1 MAHLRE
7 LDELPKFRQSRA
19 NDETTKLVIEGEI
32 LGTKALSLGEIGRLP
47 TVKLTED
54 FECLEGW
61 VVRDVLWE
69 GVPISEI
76 VNENDLKPR
85 TKSLLF
91 CSGDY
96 TTALDLKTSFK
107 RSTIL
112 ALKKGNKKL
121 DVSEGG
127 PLRLVFEGHDCYE
140 SVKSVDRI
148 VACANR
154 GKGTAQRIAT
164 GRLEKREGTERRTK
178 TKESR

>member
-1 MAHLRE
+1 MSHFRE
-7 LDELPKFRQSRA
+7 LNELPKFVGSSVT
-19 NDETTKLVIEGEI
+19 DVTTRLLIEGDVLE
-32 LGTKALSLGEIGRLP
+32 TKALSLEEIASLP

-76 VNENDLKPR
+76 VKENDLKPDV
-85 TKSLLF
+85 KSLLF
-91 CSGDY
+91 CSGGY
-96 TTALDLKTSFK
+96 TTSLDLKTAFK

-112 ALKKGNKKL
+112 ALKKWNKNL

-148 VACANR
+148 VACTNLSE
-154 GKGTAQRIAT
+154 GSAQKIAME
-164 GRLEKREGTERRTK
+164 RLQKSEGT
-178 TKESR
+178 SNYNQGV